1 MADFTQDG
9 FDNLYSQVQTIAVAV
24 GTINNLQQELALTQ
38 NALSDLVAQVR
49 ALKAD
54 DDADDGTLSSRIDAL
69 KSSVDKIRL
78 KIDASGSL

>member
-9 FDNLYSQVQTIAVAV
+9 FDNLYSQVQTIAAAV